1 MQKTAQQNQP
11 MIRFHKTYFLL
22 AIALFII
29 EVLIALYVKD
39 TIIRPYV
46 GDFLVVMLVYCFL
59 RAFLRFSM
67 WPMAIFTLLFAY
79 TVEFAQYLNMLKWL
93 GLESNR
99 FARIVLGS
107 SFEWIDMLAY
117 TLGVVCIV
125 IVEKQMAKK

>member
-1 MQKTAQQNQP
+1 

-22 AIALFII
+22 AVLLFIT

-39 TIIRPYV
+39 AIIRPYV

-59 RAFLRFSM
+59 RAFLNISL

-79 TVEFAQYLNMLKWL
+79 AVEFAQYLNMLKWL
-93 GLESNR
+93 GLENNR

-117 TLGVVCIV
+117 TLGVVFI
-125 IVEKQMAKK
+125 ILVEKYLIKK

>member
-1 MQKTAQQNQP
+1 

-22 AIALFII
+22 ATGLLIT

-39 TIIRPYV
+39 AIIRPYV

-59 RAFLRFSM
+59 RAFLNLPM
-67 WPMAIFTLLFAY
+67 WPVALFTLLFAY
-79 TVEFAQYLNMLKWL
+79 AVEFAQYLNLLKWI
-93 GLESNR
+93 GLENNR

-125 IVEKQMAKK
+125 IVEKFLVKRKTRAL

>member
-1 MQKTAQQNQP
+1 

-29 EVLIALYVKD
+29 EVLIAIYVKD
-39 TIIRPYV
+39 AIIRPYV

-59 RAFLRFSM
+59 RTFLNFSM

-79 TVEFAQYLNMLKWL
+79 AVEFAQYLNMLKWL

-125 IVEKQMAKK
+125 IVEKRIAMKGPN